1 MDTPIRCA
9 ALLKMHLGE
18 EVKCARGQQRDDRNW
33 ELHPHSFFYSVEGEY
48 NKNNFTKASQKE
60 EARAVPCKSKVE
72 TNEICL
78 WNLGSLLKVE
88 MANGRKVECKKKE
101 SCDKVHKLLNE
112 TTKKEAML
120 VGDKMNNSKLKTSYE
135 KKLISV
141 TGFKNVGVAF
151 K

>member
-1 MDTPIRCA
+1 M
-9 ALLKMHLGE
+9 
-18 EVKCARGQQRDDRNW
+18 
-33 ELHPHSFFYSVEGEY
+33 
-48 NKNNFTKASQKE
+48 
-60 EARAVPCKSKVE
+60 PCKSKVE

-78 WNLGSLLKVE
+78 WNLGSLLKVA
-88 MANGRKVECKKKE
+88 MANGREVECKKKE

-120 VGDKMNNSKLKTSYE
+120 VVDKMNNSKLKTSYE